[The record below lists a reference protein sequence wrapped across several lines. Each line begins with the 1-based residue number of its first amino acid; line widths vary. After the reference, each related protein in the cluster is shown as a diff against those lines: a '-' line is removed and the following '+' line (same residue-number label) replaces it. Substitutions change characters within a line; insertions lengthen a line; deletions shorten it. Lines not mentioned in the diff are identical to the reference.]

1 MGVDEGRSL
10 WENRRGALSS
20 TCLPLWRAAAAFC
33 LFGTQNHL
41 HSSVL
46 HMLKCS
52 QFLRGIYA
60 TLNLCVPI
68 NYSLKWSMG
77 NLNKVFY
84 IQEKKSPL
92 HLRTKLTMIFK
103 IFKHCIVIL
112 KYTLNFPIY
121 ETINLI
127 QKSWGNKKETVSPGP
142 TLTN

>member
-1 MGVDEGRSL
+1 MKEVPFS
-10 WENRRGALSS
+10 ENRRGALNSS
-20 TCLPLWRAAAAFC
+20 SLPQWKAAAAFS
-33 LFGTQNHL
+33 LFGIQSHL
-41 HSSVL
+41 HSSFL
-46 HMLKCS
+46 QMLKCS

-84 IQEKKSPL
+84 IQEKSPL
-92 HLRTKLTMIFK
+92 HLRIKLIMIFK
-103 IFKHCIVIL
+103 IFKHYIVIL

-127 QKSWGNKKETVSPGP
+127 QKSWEDKKETASPGP